1 MRWFSTISAE
11 FKKRKWRQLESD
23 PCIFGMEENDLVIG
37 IAALHADDILF
48 AGSTGGWEEF
58 HKLLSSFGHSGVGIL
73 PGRNRL
79 MYLGLNLG
87 KVHNELFLSQDSFI
101 ETKLVDVPE
110 AGWADKR
117 EVERTIELRKTSGK
131 RAVGMKIWLVQ
142 TRSDV
147 SQSEAV

>member
-1 MRWFSTISAE
+1 M
-11 FKKRKWRQLESD
+11 
-23 PCIFGMEENDLVIG
+23 GENDLVIG
-37 IAALHADDILF
+37 IAALHVGDILF

-110 AGWADKR
+110 ADWADKR
-117 EVERTIELRKTSGK
+117 DVENDRTSKNKRKAF
-131 RAVGMKIWLVQ
+131 RRNDDLVDANAAGH
-142 TRSDV
+142 RSKD
-147 SQSEAV
+147 A